1 MEKTI
6 PNDTKPRKALF
17 LDRDGVINRDHGY
30 VHTPEQ
36 FEFMPGIFELLKAAR
51 AAHYLP
57 IVITNQSGINR
68 GYYTRSDFERLSRW
82 MLARL
87 LEKGAPIGGVY
98 YCPHRP
104 DEACHCRKPEA
115 GLFEQAISD
124 RRIDPARSVMIGDKL
139 SDLEAAQKVAIPT
152 RILLGSE
159 EKSSDEACTHTA
171 KTLLDIIA
179 LI

>member
-1 MEKTI
+1 MLPKNTQ
-6 PNDTKPRKALF
+6 PYKALF
-17 LDRDGVINRDHGY
+17 LDRDGVINHDHGY

-36 FEFMPGIFELLKAAR
+36 FSFMPGIFELLEAAVNAGYR
-51 AAHYLP
+51 P

-68 GYYTRSDFERLSRW
+68 GYYTQSDFERLTRW

-87 LEKGAPIGGVY
+87 FERGLTVGGVY

-104 DEACHCRKPEA
+104 DEQCHCRKPEA
-115 GLFEQAISD
+115 GLFEQAIID
-124 RRIDPARSVMIGDKL
+124 HQIDPAASIMIGDKI
-139 SDLEAAQKVAIPT
+139 SDLKAAQKVGT
-152 RILLGSE
+152 KKRILLTGGE
-159 EKSSDEACTHTA
+159 NLSDEAITHTA